1 MVTGGPGSAR
11 ARWRLGVVVLL
22 ALLAALWAALGLRLF
37 IAPPAGIAASLA
49 SVVGLFYL
57 VDAVVYGLAARW
69 VAVQKR
75 WGHIV
80 AIMVVA
86 INLVLG
92 FTTQMTWLEWT
103 LLGANVATLVLL
115 SVTVPRRR

>member
-1 MVTGGPGSAR
+1 M
-11 ARWRLGVVVLL
+11 VVLL
-22 ALLAALWAALGLRLF
+22 ALLAALWAVLGLRLI

-69 VAVQKR
+69 VAVQKG

-80 AIMVVA
+80 AIVVVA

-103 LLGANVATLVLL
+103 LLGANLATLVLL